1 MQVKGQIYGYLKNND
16 FRAAKKYWQ
25 NVVIGN
31 SWYSPCALVVVG
43 GTNGVVDSVVAM
55 K

>member
-1 MQVKGQIYGYLKNND
+1 MYGFLKNND
-16 FRAAKKYWQ
+16 FRAATKYWQ
-25 NVVIGN
+25 KVVISN
-31 SWYSPCALVVVG
+31 SWYSPFALVVLEG